1 MNAFSYYMPTEVLFG
16 RDCVIQQGARLKE
29 LGSHALIVTGRS
41 SKQNAVSI
49 FCFVTHVILS
59 LNGAKLLVKV
69 CAINAVLSARKRMRF
84 FMPAFQDAK

>member
-41 SKQNAVSI
+41 S
-49 FCFVTHVILS
+49 
-59 LNGAKLLVKV
+59 
-69 CAINAVLSARKRMRF
+69 ARTARRQRCST
-84 FMPAFQDAK
+84 A